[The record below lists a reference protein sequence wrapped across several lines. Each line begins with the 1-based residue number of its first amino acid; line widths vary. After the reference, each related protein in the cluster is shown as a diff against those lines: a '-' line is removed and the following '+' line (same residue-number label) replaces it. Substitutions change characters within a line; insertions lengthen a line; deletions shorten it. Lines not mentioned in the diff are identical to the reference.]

1 MLGGGG
7 GLGGEAGRPPALSAR
22 TGRPGLG
29 ANLGYLHA
37 LHARARVR
45 FSSTSSVLVMGRAG
59 PPPGP
64 TMSPQAVEVG
74 FLGGGRNFLGDNSFI
89 IREVSLAEN
98 LGPVTESLSY
108 GRGVATGGTG
118 CV

>member
-1 MLGGGG
+1 MGGRG
-7 GLGGEAGRPPALSAR
+7 GLRGEAGRLPALNSR
-22 TGRPGLG
+22 TGCP

-37 LHARARVR
+37 LDDATLRQPMR
-45 FSSTSSVLVMGRAG
+45 FSVLVMGRAG

-64 TMSPQAVEVG
+64 TVSPRAVEIG
-74 FLGGGRNFLGDNSFI
+74 FLGGGRNFLRDNSFI

-108 GRGVATGGTG
+108 GRGVATGSTG